1 MESIWII
8 TSFIALVFVGVFF
21 RLQSK
26 SQSKRFN
33 LPPGSCGWPFVGETM
48 EFVRARNVGS
58 PEKFVRERMVKYKS
72 EVFKTSLLGSPTVM
86 LCGVGGNKFLFS
98 NENKLVAVWWPASVK
113 ALLGDCL
120 ATTPG
125 AQGMLMKKMVSYFV
139 SPDAFTKLYI
149 QTMDIVS
156 RHHIRT
162 YWQGKEELKVFP
174 AVKLYTFELAC
185 RLFMSVE
192 EAEQIKKLSALF
204 YIFTAGIL
212 SLAVDIPGTRFY
224 KAKRATAAIKKELL
238 LIVRQRR
245 EALEQKTAVPS
256 QDLLSHLLSFPDENG
271 KFMSEDVI
279 VNNALLLL
287 FAGHDTS
294 SCTITLLIRALAQH
308 PHVYH
313 KVHRE
318 QEEIAASKKEGE
330 YLQWEDI
337 QKMRYSWNVVSETMR
352 LWPPVSGAFREALVD
367 IKYGGYDIPK
377 GWKFYWSA
385 QLTHTDSILNPNSEE
400 FDPSRFDGGGPV
412 PYSFVPFGG
421 GPRMCLGKE
430 FARLEILTFLHNIV
444 TRFKWELLI
453 PDEKLVYDP
462 IPTPEKGLPVR
473 LQCHH
478 HQQICNNGCINF
490 STPKNKK

>member
-8 TSFIALVFVGVFF
+8 SFFIALAASSILGIFF
-21 RLQSK
+21 RK
-26 SQSKRFN
+26 SGSKRFN
-33 LPPGSCGWPFVGETM
+33 LPPGSLGWPFLGETA
-48 EFVRARNVGS
+48 EFVRTRNVGS
-58 PEKFVRERMVKYKS
+58 PEKFVRDRVVKYKS
-72 EVFKTSLLGSPTVM
+72 EVFKTSLLGNPTVVVS
-86 LCGVGGNKFLFS
+86 GVGGNKLLFS

-113 ALLGDCL
+113 ALLGECL

-125 AQGMLMKKMVSYFV
+125 AQGMLMKKMLSYFV

-156 RHHIRT
+156 RQHLRI
-162 YWQGKEELKVFP
+162 YWQGKEELTVFP

-185 RLFMSVE
+185 RLFLSVE
-192 EAEQIKKLSALF
+192 EAEQIKKLAALF
-204 YIFTAGIL
+204 YIFTAGII
-212 SLAVDIPGTRFY
+212 SMAVDIPGTRFY

-279 VNNALLLL
+279 VNNVLLLL

-294 SCTITLLIRALAQH
+294 SCTITFLIRALAQH
-308 PHVYH
+308 PHVYDN
-313 KVHRE
+313 VLRE
-318 QEEIAASKKEGE
+318 QEEIAASKGEGE

-337 QKMRYSWNVVSETMR
+337 QKMKYSWNVVSETMR
-352 LWPPVSGAFREALVD
+352 LWPPVIGSFREALVD

-385 QLTHTDSILNPNSEE
+385 PFTHIDSSMFANSQE
-400 FDPSRFDGGGPV
+400 FDPSRFEGAGPV
-412 PYSFVPFGG
+412 PYSFVAFGG

-444 TRFKWELLI
+444 RRFKWELLI

-462 IPTPEKGLPVR
+462 IPTPQKGLPVR
-473 LQCHH
+473 ILSH
-478 HQQICNNGCINF
+478 
-490 STPKNKK
+490 